1 MNNSYIPIGGALLLA
16 FSKNG
21 SRSLPVTPESK
32 LFESSLKNG
41 MQIKNDDFLHAIAWN
56 DGSSYITMDAGGDL
70 RIPLSLSENI
80 GMKDLSRLKTLI
92 ALYSK
97 EIRLHQAVRMIP
109 IWSNYMNGKDFFSF
123 LNLIPPSE
131 DSIELFLD
139 IESEY
144 NGGKPLSNLEK
155 RAIINMIEEMANR
168 DVGLFRMAA
177 QVDSLPVD
185 IGSGKHLAF
194 LPNEIT
200 LVHRVA

>member
-32 LFESSLKNG
+32 LFESS
-41 MQIKNDDFLHAIAWN
+41 IKKGQEIKDDDFLHAIAWS
-56 DGSSYITMDAGGDL
+56 DGNQYINTEIDGEF
-70 RIPLSLSENI
+70 RIPMSISEQV

-131 DSIELFLD
+131 DSVELFLD
-139 IESEY
+139 IESDY
-144 NGGKPLSNLEK
+144 NGTKPLSFSEK
-155 RAIINMIEEMANR
+155 RSIINMIKDMRGR
-168 DVGLFRMAA
+168 DIGLFRMAA

-185 IGSGKHLAF
+185 MGSGKHLAF